1 MNIDKKEVL
10 HLVSSLISYDV
21 LQSFRN
27 LNATIKFEQ
36 GKLKYIFIII
46 APGLMRVTCR
56 WCKWGVF
63 PRQKHC
69 YIFLDELEE
78 IWDAKSLDRFEQF
91 YKDLSDVEQNTQT
104 TRHQKATHRQTQ
116 KH

>member
-10 HLVSSLISYDV
+10 NLVSSLISYDV
-21 LQSFRN
+21 LQSFRK

-69 YIFLDELEE
+69 YIFLYELEE
-78 IWDAKSLDRFEQF
+78 MWDAKSLDRFEQF
-91 YKDLSDVEQNTQT
+91 YKALSDEEQNTQT
-104 TRHQKATHRQTQ
+104 TRHQKAMHRQTQ